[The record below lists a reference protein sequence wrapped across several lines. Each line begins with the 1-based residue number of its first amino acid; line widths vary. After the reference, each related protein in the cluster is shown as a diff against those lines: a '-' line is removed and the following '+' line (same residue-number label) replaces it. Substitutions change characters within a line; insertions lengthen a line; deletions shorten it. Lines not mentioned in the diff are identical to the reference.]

1 MIMCVHMCL
10 AAHCR
15 IAVEHI
21 TFTCI
26 HAHSSFIY
34 VHFVAAS
41 QHLLTAPKLLAYF
54 SFDSTAMG
62 TTVFNLSD

>member
-1 MIMCVHMCL
+1 MILCVYMHL
-10 AAHCR
+10 AAHGR
-15 IAVEHI
+15 IAVKHI
-21 TFTCI
+21 TFICI

-41 QHLLTAPKLLAYF
+41 QHLLTAPKLLAYI

-62 TTVFNLSD
+62 TTVFDLSD